1 MIGGESVYKATF
13 EHGKVAAGPSIS
25 DETFFLVCSLTKA
38 MTAAAL
44 GSLVEDGKTEWD
56 TLVKDMLPTFDSR
69 DETLQNCPTITD
81 LLSHRSGMAWTDNL
95 VIGTDNNILIQGKD
109 GSEYVSTQRLLPF
122 RGQFAYNNLPYDLAG
137 NVIEQISG
145 QSWSEFLQ
153 TRILDPLGLDR
164 TYLTPPPGATNVTHC
179 YNTLDDLTKVPIPC
193 PKVGSDRF
201 AGPSGGMWSCV
212 RDLQKLYTSYGRTF
226 KDQFD
231 TERRRQMHLHSSRL
245 PTSPRPRS
253 PWTNHRSGS
262 SRMRGWGR
270 VQLTNRMGQ
279 IGLNH
284 GLIPDGMPIIGKAV
298 PSQLVIFHQGS
309 HPGALAIVMLLPDS
323 ENVIIVLSN
332 SPTLTDVPDWV
343 GQLVLEELL
352 DVSESERV
360 DYLAPAKAVVAE
372 NLKWYP
378 ELVKELDAAQKH
390 GTSRKDLEEYVGV
403 YCDTRIF
410 KIAVT
415 LEDGR
420 LFWALQGLDSES
432 TQPVRYRRPHARECP
447 ISALPRADNPS
458 AAIDLATCLEKN
470 EVPPRD
476 ASASLSTRASLRVGF
491 CPTYTLKPCRG
502 VLPEPALK
510 PVHCLARHQARASL
524 TSQALKIVHLWG
536 CKCLPV
542 TRLLLLMS
550 AILVWRA
557 GWWVDGFK
565 TISIGRRCGEPVTL
579 TT

>member
-1 MIGGESVYKATF
+1 
-13 EHGKVAAGPSIS
+13 
-25 DETFFLVCSLTKA
+25 
-38 MTAAAL
+38 
-44 GSLVEDGKTEWD
+44 
-56 TLVKDMLPTFDSR
+56 
-69 DETLQNCPTITD
+69 
-81 LLSHRSGMAWTDNL
+81 
-95 VIGTDNNILIQGKD
+95 
-109 GSEYVSTQRLLPF
+109 
-122 RGQFAYNNLPYDLAG
+122 
-137 NVIEQISG
+137 
-145 QSWSEFLQ
+145 
-153 TRILDPLGLDR
+153 
-164 TYLTPPPGATNVTHC
+164 
-179 YNTLDDLTKVPIPC
+179 
-193 PKVGSDRF
+193 
-201 AGPSGGMWSCV
+201 
-212 RDLQKLYTSYGRTF
+212 
-226 KDQFD
+226 
-231 TERRRQMHLHSSRL
+231 
-245 PTSPRPRS
+245 
-253 PWTNHRSGS
+253 
-262 SRMRGWGR
+262 MRGWGR

-332 SPTLTDVPDWV
+332 SLALTDVPDWV

-360 DYLAPAKAVVAE
+360 DYLAPAKAAVAE

-390 GTSRKDLEEYVGV
+390 GTSRKNLEEYVGV
-403 YCDTRIF
+403 YCDTRVF

-415 LEDGR
+415 LEGGR

-447 ISALPRADNPS
+447 ISALPRGDNPS

-476 ASASLSTRASLRVGF
+476 ASASLGTRASLRVGF

-524 TSQALKIVHLWG
+524 TSQAHKIVHLWG

-542 TRLLLLMS
+542 TRLPLLMS